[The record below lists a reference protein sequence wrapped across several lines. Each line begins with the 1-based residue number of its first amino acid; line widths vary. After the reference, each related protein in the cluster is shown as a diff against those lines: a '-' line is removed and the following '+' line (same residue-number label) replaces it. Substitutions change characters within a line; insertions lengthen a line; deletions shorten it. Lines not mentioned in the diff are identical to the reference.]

1 MTNNEI
7 VQKLWNLCNV
17 LRDDGITYHEYVTE
31 LTYML
36 FLKMACEL
44 GTEEEIQIPEAYR
57 WKTLVAYEGIALKNH
72 YQQALLDLGKELG
85 QLGIIYRNAQTRIE
99 EPANLKKLFSEID
112 KIDWYSVDKE
122 DLGDLYEG
130 LLEKNASEKKS
141 GAGQY
146 FTPRVLID
154 AIVRMIKPELG
165 ETIYDPAAGT
175 LGFIIEADK
184 YLRNISQDYYGTAE
198 NPISEELSQ
207 KYKKVFSA
215 CELVQDTHRLGS
227 MNALLHGIEGNFLQ
241 GDTLSE
247 FGKQFSH
254 FDIILSNPP
263 FGTKKGGERA
273 TRDDLVYATS
283 NKQLNFLEVIY
294 RSLNVTGKARAAVVV
309 PDNVLF
315 EGGVGKEIRQDLLNK
330 CNVHTIL
337 RLPTGIFY
345 SQGVKTNVLFFTRGT
360 SDTNNTKEIWYYDLR
375 TNMPSFGKT
384 NPLSKEHFEE
394 FERSFEKREEK
405 ETLERWTLVSM
416 EEIMKKDYSLDLG
429 LIQDES
435 VIDSEN
441 LPNPIVT
448 AKASI
453 DKLEEA
459 VDLLKSVIHELTLCE
474 QE

>member
-154 AIVRMIKPELG
+154 SIVRMIKPELG

-416 EEIMKKDYSLDLG
+416 EEIMKKEYSLDLG

>member
-345 SQGVKTNVLFFTRGT
+345 SQGVKTNVLFFTRGI

-405 ETLERWTLVSM
+405 EILERWTLVSM
-416 EEIMKKDYSLDLG
+416 EEIMKKEYSLDLG
-429 LIQDES
+429 LIKDES

-448 AKASI
+448 AQASI

>member
-345 SQGVKTNVLFFTRGT
+345 SQGVKTNVLFFTRGI

-416 EEIMKKDYSLDLG
+416 EEIMKKEYSLDLG

-448 AKASI
+448 AQASI

>member
-448 AKASI
+448 AQASI